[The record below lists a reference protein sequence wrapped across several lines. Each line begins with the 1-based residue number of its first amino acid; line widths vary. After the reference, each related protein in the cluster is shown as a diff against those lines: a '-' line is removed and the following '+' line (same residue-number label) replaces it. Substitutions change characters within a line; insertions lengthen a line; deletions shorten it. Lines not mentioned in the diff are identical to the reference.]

1 MRSALLVVQIIVSL
15 LHMGTILLQARGTG
29 LGSAWGGGGEMYRS
43 KRGVERVLLVATV
56 VLTVLFLTLAAVNFA
71 LR

>member
-1 MRSALLVVQIIVSL
+1 MRNVLLVIQIIVSIL
-15 LHMGTILLQARGTG
+15 LMGTILLQARGTG